1 MSSRPRRDSIPRV
14 AEAVA
19 WSAGLLLL
27 AIYAGLRARQS
38 AVAASEVRAFRE
50 FKTDRTRT
58 TEKTEK
64 TETAEKAAASARLL
78 TWSTPDQSLWSPER
92 KRGWQQGWI
101 AEKPAALAVL
111 RVPRIGLEVP
121 VLEGTDDATL
131 DRGAGH
137 IADTPEPGAS
147 GNVGIAGHRDG
158 FFRVLKDVVAGDPI
172 DLETLGGTRR
182 YVVENVVIVS
192 PSDVWVLD
200 ATPSDR
206 LTLVT
211 CFPFYYAGSAPQ
223 RYIVRAAA
231 LPAP

>member
-1 MSSRPRRDSIPRV
+1 M
-14 AEAVA
+14 VA

-38 AVAASEVRAFRE
+38 VSAAGEVRAFRE
-50 FKTDRTRT
+50 FKAERTEKSDKADRT
-58 TEKTEK
+58 EAAG
-64 TETAEKAAASARLL
+64 TAATASTRLL
-78 TWSTPDQSLWSPER
+78 TWGNPDQSLWSPER
-92 KRGWQQGWI
+92 KRGWQESWV

-111 RVPRIGLEVP
+111 RIPRIGLEVP

-137 IADTPEPGAS
+137 IADTPEPGAA

-192 PSDVWVLD
+192 PADVWVLD
-200 ATPSDR
+200 PSPADR

-231 LPAP
+231 VPAP